1 MPEFMHYW
9 QGGNHEL
16 NFVLGP
22 TEFLEVKRGRTS
34 PLDFAW
40 FPKSFPDG
48 QLIVVGATRF
58 NTDQITGLT
67 LADYLLGNAP

>member
-1 MPEFMHYW
+1 
-9 QGGNHEL
+9 
-16 NFVLGP
+16 
-22 TEFLEVKRGRTS
+22 
-34 PLDFAW
+34 LDFAW